1 MAHQDM
7 DPLEAAVADPVEGV
21 EIMVQEALQVAA
33 LVVTDHLGVTTAR
46 EETRVDTLVGT
57 AILEIVTG
65 LLETQVAEVVAV
77 EVAGPRVETMEEGL
91 LVMGMEV
98 QVVEVEVVEAGDHP
112 VETIMEEDLLG
123 VDMEVGHPVVATV
136 LQVDLAVEVVVAV
149 VVGRQVEAMEGVLLV
164 GTMDHPV
171 DQAVEEEDVVEEAP
185 QGATMEEDHLETVMA
200 PLVVVVEDVVE
211 AALLEE
217 IMVVEIHLAVGM
229 AEDLQAIIMVRQVVL
244 GVVDVV
250 VEEVDLLVGAMEED
264 LQVMDMVAQAVEV
277 VGVEVGALLGEAIV
291 AEDHLGEH
299 MGLVDHPVGDMAHQV
314 ALVVEV
320 EAVGAMDLQVETM
333 EEGHL
338 VEVMDQEDQVVG
350 EVAVVHP
357 LVEVVTVSKQKFV
370 DYEHELRK
378 NMQCCIAKM

>member
-7 DPLEAAVADPVEGV
+7 DPLEAAVADPVAGV
-21 EIMVQEALQVAA
+21 EIMVQVVLRVAA
-33 LVVTDHLGVTTAR
+33 LVVMDHLGVTTAR

-57 AILEIVTG
+57 AILEIVTA

-77 EVAGPRVETMEEGL
+77 EVAGPLVETMEEGL
-91 LVMGMEV
+91 RVMDTEV
-98 QVVEVEVVEAGDHP
+98 QVVEVEVAEVEDHP

-136 LQVDLAVEVVVAV
+136 HQVDLAVEVVVAV
-149 VVGRQVEAMEGVLLV
+149 VVGHQVEAMEGVLLV

-185 QGATMEEDHLETVMA
+185 QGETMEEDHLATLMA

-229 AEDLQAIIMVRQVVL
+229 AEDLQAIIMVRQVDL

-250 VEEVDLLVGAMEED
+250 VEEVDLQVGTMEED

-277 VGVEVGALLGEAIV
+277 VVVEVVAPLGEAMV
-291 AEDHLGEH
+291 VEDHLGEH
-299 MGLVDHPVGDMAHQV
+299 MGLVDHPVVDMAHQV
-314 ALVVEV
+314 AQVVEV
-320 EAVGAMDLQVETM
+320 EAVGASDLQVETM

-338 VEVMDQEDQVVG
+338 VAVMDLEDQVVG
-350 EVAVVHP
+350 EVDVVHP
-357 LVEVVTVSKQKFV
+357 LVEMVTVSKQKFF
-370 DYEHELRK
+370 DYVHVLRK
-378 NMQCCIAKM
+378 IQ